1 MHIAFQI
8 QYFRPVTAA
17 LALLL
22 LAVSMTF
29 TMAAVPSGALAQ
41 TPPQAPSPLHPAQND
56 NPRDTLQSF
65 LRNTDA
71 LIALWRSNAPVREQR
86 LFLRAAIESFDF
98 ENSPYAASTSEQ
110 IERILLAREIIAR
123 TTLPPASAIPGP
135 DEVARD
141 GLTAWTL
148 PGTDLRMER
157 VGAGRDE
164 GDFKFDTVTIGE
176 LELDY
181 RRAKELPRLDGQADF
196 YEEYLQRPDA
206 HGITT
211 DTIATR
217 LQSAGTSSPRETLE
231 AFMFN
236 VNAAYEIAMAAE
248 QALDAVPPRMTIED
262 ARALQAIADDHLYQ
276 ATSVFD
282 LSEVPPILRKDT
294 GVEATLLLKEILDR
308 IPLPRLDAVPDAGDL
323 TNLEPGQGYR
333 WRVPGTR
340 IEIEKMLTGPN
351 AGSFL
356 FDSATVSGLQE
367 SYKALKD
374 LPYRSESALTLS
386 DFRSSSVSPGF
397 YEFYI
402 STPGYLVPSTHMI
415 GELLEHLPAWVNVL
429 VSGQTIWQW
438 VGLFLTGGALFLMCW
453 LTFRSF
459 DALSQRFPGSL
470 TAWLR
475 ISAPLISASLVGV
488 AARFVDDDINFTG
501 VELGYLLF
509 TAGVLELAL
518 YVLAVWRLFGA
529 IGTTILSS
537 STISSRGFDASLVRL
552 LSGILAVI
560 ASIGVAAF
568 GLQRL
573 GVDIVPLLAGLGVG
587 GLAVALAI
595 RPTLENLISGL
606 ILFSDKPV
614 RVGDFCSFGGMSGTV
629 EDVGIRSTQIRAA
642 DRTLISVPNA
652 KFVDMELINWARCDK
667 MLIST
672 VIGLRYETSDDQ
684 LRYVLVKIREMLH
697 AHPMIDKE
705 TIRVRFSNYGASS
718 LDVSLRVYAL
728 TRDWNEFHA
737 IKEDVFLRIKGI
749 VEGSGTGFAFPSQ
762 TLYMAK
768 DDGLNEDLG
777 RAADAEV
784 ARWRDE
790 GCLPFPRLSPSR
802 MDALQDTLDYPPKGS
817 NEWAQKHAREEQAAE
832 PLSAASQHQDES
844 RREKA

>member
-8 QYFRPVTAA
+8 QYFKQVTAA

-148 PGTDLRMER
+148 PGTDLRMKR

-196 YEEYLQRPDA
+196 YEEYLQRPGA

-415 GELLEHLPAWVNVL
+415 GELLEHLPA
-429 VSGQTIWQW
+429 
-438 VGLFLTGGALFLMCW
+438 
-453 LTFRSF
+453 
-459 DALSQRFPGSL
+459 
-470 TAWLR
+470 
-475 ISAPLISASLVGV
+475 
-488 AARFVDDDINFTG
+488 
-501 VELGYLLF
+501 
-509 TAGVLELAL
+509 
-518 YVLAVWRLFGA
+518 
-529 IGTTILSS
+529 
-537 STISSRGFDASLVRL
+537 
-552 LSGILAVI
+552 
-560 ASIGVAAF
+560 
-568 GLQRL
+568 
-573 GVDIVPLLAGLGVG
+573 
-587 GLAVALAI
+587 
-595 RPTLENLISGL
+595 
-606 ILFSDKPV
+606 
-614 RVGDFCSFGGMSGTV
+614 
-629 EDVGIRSTQIRAA
+629 
-642 DRTLISVPNA
+642 
-652 KFVDMELINWARCDK
+652 
-667 MLIST
+667 
-672 VIGLRYETSDDQ
+672 
-684 LRYVLVKIREMLH
+684 
-697 AHPMIDKE
+697 
-705 TIRVRFSNYGASS
+705 
-718 LDVSLRVYAL
+718 
-728 TRDWNEFHA
+728 
-737 IKEDVFLRIKGI
+737 
-749 VEGSGTGFAFPSQ
+749 
-762 TLYMAK
+762 
-768 DDGLNEDLG
+768 
-777 RAADAEV
+777 
-784 ARWRDE
+784 
-790 GCLPFPRLSPSR
+790 
-802 MDALQDTLDYPPKGS
+802 
-817 NEWAQKHAREEQAAE
+817 
-832 PLSAASQHQDES
+832 
-844 RREKA
+844 